1 MYSVYIKK
9 TIKYVDNNLW
19 TLNLWSNL
27 YACIFFIPFTL
38 YENEKITNFSQI
50 NNRYFWFILILSG
63 LVSFLVGYLTSLQI
77 KLTSPLTHNIS
88 GQTKSYI
95 QTLLGVLIYN
105 EIKTLLWWISNF
117 MVLFG
122 AAMYSYVRNN
132 EMIDKM
138 NRKIENQIDSNA
150 KHSISTR
157 ENSQT

>member
-1 MYSVYIKK
+1 M
-9 TIKYVDNNLW
+9 NNKFW
-19 TLNLWSNL
+19 SLNFWINV
-27 YACIFFIPFTL
+27 YACILFIPLIFIFDEHL
-38 YENEKITNFSQI
+38 RIINFDHL
-50 NNRYFWFILILSG
+50 NNIHFWFILTSSG
-63 LVSFLVGYLTSLQI
+63 LISFLVGFLTSLQI

-132 EMIDKM
+132 EMVDKF
-138 NRKIENQIDSNA
+138 NRKQINEDIKEIENLINTNEE
-150 KHSISTR
+150 IN
-157 ENSQT
+157 NSKK